1 MLIKK
6 DMPMP
11 KNNFIIPKLGY
22 YSFPSTTSDFSFL
35 NKIKSLKKHDE
46 QNNKLSMELKH
57 WGMVINSK
65 VYIAKTRNL
74 FRFKNKDWVYYP
86 RISTLYNKI
95 ISGEIEE
102 YYEEIKK
109 DMKKKN
115 YLFKD
120 KNKYNKKHIQLIKN
134 GGNSFYK

>member
-1 MLIKK
+1 
-6 DMPMP
+6 
-11 KNNFIIPKLGY
+11 
-22 YSFPSTTSDFSFL
+22 
-35 NKIKSLKKHDE
+35 
-46 QNNKLSMELKH
+46 MELKH

>member
-1 MLIKK
+1 MLIRK

-22 YSFPSTTSDFSFL
+22 YSFPSTASDFSFL

-46 QNNKLSMELKH
+46 QNNKLS
-57 WGMVINSK
+57 I
-65 VYIAKTRNL
+65 
-74 FRFKNKDWVYYP
+74 
-86 RISTLYNKI
+86 
-95 ISGEIEE
+95 IEE

>member
-1 MLIKK
+1 MLIRK

-22 YSFPSTTSDFSFL
+22 YSFPSTASDFSFL

-46 QNNKLSMELKH
+46 QNNKLSIELKH

-65 VYIAKTRNL
+65 VYIAKARNL

-134 GGNSFYK
+134 GGNSLYK

>member
-1 MLIKK
+1 MLIRK

-22 YSFPSTTSDFSFL
+22 YSSPSTASDFSFL
-35 NKIKSLKKHDE
+35 KKIKSLKKHDE
-46 QNNKLSMELKH
+46 QNNKLNIELKH

-65 VYIAKTRNL
+65 IYVAKSRNL
-74 FRFKNKDWVYYP
+74 FRFSNKDWVYYP
-86 RISTLYNKI
+86 RINILYNKI
-95 ISGEIEE
+95 ISGEIEK
-102 YYEEIKK
+102 YYKKIKK
-109 DMKKKN
+109 DMKEKDYTFKN
-115 YLFKD
+115 